1 MEKLFKHLKVYLL
14 ENNIIRFEYSPND
27 HFVTQE
33 SLFVAHKKVSNEE
46 IKFKGTSFSYKGF
59 DFSFNE
65 EDPLNTLVVSKNGKQ
80 VYKYHEIKN
89 SGELPL
95 PNKTPEIFPLMDSP
109 RLLIPEDGYVPENEG
124 FILEKDVKDLY
135 LLLCEKDHLKLRQ
148 QFISLTGKNK
158 LPRFKNFGL
167 FASRDFKHTKKSA
180 IEMIQKYE
188 SYGIPLDTFVIDKEW
203 EDPEQ
208 PGYTVNERLFPNIE
222 DFFRYAHKHGIQV
235 LMNNQPLPF
244 SETSTVL
251 DNDEI
256 AHRNSNLTKL
266 YSLGLDGW
274 WYTNNAKG
282 KLRTVDKAISPKSLE
297 NYAYFDISKQFNL
310 GFTLDPEVYERALIM
325 IGGSPDSRSHSYP
338 IQYGDHTKSD
348 EQSLRN
354 EIIEMNKLANN
365 MTAFYSADIGGY
377 QGNPSK
383 NQFIRW
389 FEFGAFSPVLR
400 PQCASAEKKSR
411 EPWAYDK
418 STLEICKNY
427 INMRYALL
435 NSFYTAAF
443 KNIENG
449 LGVCAPLYLRNPD
462 DKKCYKEETS
472 FMVGDYIL
480 VSPITGAEKPRS
492 LAQRHF
498 VKGLRLTIYPNAN
511 FKGPKSYNRV
521 VKSFED
527 INKFYNSVKAKH
539 PKVKAFSFRYKG
551 DLKMKH
557 DYQLSLK
564 NAVKSRVFLNNKVVF
579 EDFSKKPQT
588 FAEVAKIKKNR
599 TYKLVL
605 ECIQRRRPQECNLVY
620 YKFTKANSKSK
631 IYLPEGEWF
640 NVFHRNVYQ
649 GRRYVKEK
657 FKIDETPVFV
667 KAGALIPLYKKIA
680 NTSKLSYKMVIYDY
694 YTSKKED
701 VRDFFYE
708 DDGISTA
715 YHIGEYRKNEYR
727 THFENDRYIV
737 EFKGND
743 KMLEDDLK
751 VREVFFKAH
760 IRDNETIAKV
770 LINGEPVK
778 FRRHDHNKQ
787 AFPFLDAKFARDSK
801 TLSFKFRHVI
811 KDDYKIELIVKE
823 K

>member
-1 MEKLFKHLKVYLL
+1 MEKLFKHLKVYTL
-14 ENNIIRFEYSPND
+14 ENDIVRFEYSPND

-33 SLFVAHKKVSNEE
+33 SLFVAHKKVSSDEVEFN
-46 IKFKGTSFSYKGF
+46 GTKFSYKGF
-59 DFSFNE
+59 DFSFDE
-65 EDPLNTLVVSKNGKQ
+65 ENPLETLVVKKNGKE
-80 VYKYHEIKN
+80 VYKYRELRN

-95 PNKTPEIFPLMDSP
+95 PNKTPEVFPLMDSP
-109 RLLIPEDGYVPENEG
+109 RLLIPDDGYVKDNEG
-124 FILEKDVKDLY
+124 FILEKDVKDLF

-167 FASRDFKHTKKSA
+167 FAARDFKHTKKSA

-208 PGYTVNERLFPNIE
+208 PEYTVNERLFPNIE

-235 LMNNQPLPF
+235 LMNNQPLPV

-251 DNDEI
+251 DNEEI
-256 AHRNSNLTKL
+256 AHRNSNLIKL

-274 WYTNNAKG
+274 WYTDNAKG
-282 KLRTVDKAISPKSLE
+282 KLRSVDKAISSKSLE
-297 NYAYFDISKQFNL
+297 NYAYFDISRQFNL
-310 GFTLDPEVYERALIM
+310 GFTLDPEVFERGLIM

-338 IQYGDHTKSD
+338 IQYGKHSKAD

-354 EIIEMNKLANN
+354 EIIHMNKLAND
-365 MTAFYSADIGGY
+365 MVAFYSSDVGGY
-377 QGNPSK
+377 QGNPTK
-383 NQFIRW
+383 NQFIHW

-418 STLEICKNY
+418 ATLEICKNY

-435 NSFYTAAF
+435 NNFYTAAF
-443 KNIENG
+443 KHMDGG
-449 LGVCAPLYLRNPD
+449 LGVCSPLYLYYPD
-462 DKKCYKEETS
+462 DRKCYKEETS
-472 FMVGDYIL
+472 FLIGDSIL
-480 VSPITGAEKPRS
+480 VSPVSGAEKPRS

-511 FKGPKSYNRV
+511 FKGPKSYSRS

-539 PKVKAFSFRYKG
+539 PGVKAFSFRYKG

-557 DYQLSLK
+557 DYQLSIK

-579 EDFSKKPQT
+579 EDFSKKPES
-588 FAEVAKIKKNR
+588 FAEIAKIKKNR
-599 TYKLVL
+599 TYKLTL
-605 ECIQRRRPQECNLVY
+605 ECVQRRRPQECNLVY
-620 YKFTKANSKSK
+620 YKFTKANSKTK
-631 IYLPEGEWF
+631 IYLPEGEWY
-640 NVFHRNVYQ
+640 NIFHRNVYQ

-667 KAGALIPLYKKIA
+667 KAGTLLPLYKKIA
-680 NTSKLSYKMVIYDY
+680 NTSKLSFKTAIYDY

-701 VRDFFYE
+701 IRDFFYE

-727 THFENDRYIV
+727 TYFENGRYIV
-737 EFKGND
+737 EFKGNP
-743 KMLEDDLK
+743 KLLEDELK

-778 FRRHDHNKQ
+778 FRRHDHAKK
-787 AFPFLDAKFARDSK
+787 AIPFLDPKFARDSK

-811 KDDYKIELIVKE
+811 KDNYKIELIVKE